1 MNTIRIIHNLPR
13 SGGTIFAK
21 SISAQKDVVLLSE
34 IHPIGPE
41 IRENMGV
48 QPNWGDPLYQFQN
61 WYNLL
66 DINEYNEVKNSNLDF
81 LSKIKFINKKIK
93 NQKKT
98 LIIRDWSFVDFFGR
112 PYVKPSQKLSL
123 IETLSNDFEINN
135 IFLIRDPIEMFIS
148 CNQKLV
154 FFQNNYSFDIFLDGY
169 SAYLNKIT
177 YDKFIIFENFIQKPS
192 QNLKK
197 ISKILNFEFDENF
210 NQNLKNIN
218 ITGDI
223 EASKSININNR
234 KNKYNLLSEEQ
245 KEQINKN
252 IKYLEIKT
260 KIDKLV
266 KNNS

>member
-1 MNTIRIIHNLPR
+1 M
-13 SGGTIFAK
+13 
-21 SISAQKDVVLLSE
+21 
-34 IHPIGPE
+34 
-41 IRENMGV
+41 
-48 QPNWGDPLYQFQN
+48 
-61 WYNLL
+61 
-66 DINEYNEVKNSNLDF
+66 
-81 LSKIKFINKKIK
+81 
-93 NQKKT
+93 
-98 LIIRDWSFVDFFGR
+98 
-112 PYVKPSQKLSL
+112 KPSQKLSL